1 MIFKNAMSFKMKI
14 KQIALEKGISTQQVQ
29 QNYLIEAFLEKLAQS
44 EFKDNF
50 ILKGGFLI
58 GKIVGLDQ
66 RSTMDLDT
74 TVKGFT
80 LTQDKLTMIT
90 EQILAVATNESFS
103 FQLVSIGKIREVDE
117 YPGLRIK
124 LRANFEKIH
133 ETVSIDVTTGDK
145 ITPKEISFG
154 FKSMFSNDEIKVL
167 SYPVETILAEKIE
180 TILSRGI
187 GSTRPRDFYDV
198 YILSKLRENEIDYG
212 VLSVAFKN
220 TRLKRNSVFKLKDYR
235 KIMTN
240 IEDSEFQQNLWK
252 KYQQQYSYAREI
264 SFTEIVNSVLSVINR
279 FIEE

>member
-1 MIFKNAMSFKMKI
+1 
-14 KQIALEKGISTQQVQ
+14 
-29 QNYLIEAFLEKLAQS
+29 
-44 EFKDNF
+44 
-50 ILKGGFLI
+50 
-58 GKIVGLDQ
+58 
-66 RSTMDLDT
+66 MDLDT

-90 EQILAVATNESFS
+90 EQILAVPTNESFS

-133 ETVSIDVTTGDK
+133 EMVSIDVTTGDK

-154 FKSMFSNDEIKVL
+154 FKSMFSDDEISVL

-198 YILSKLRENEIDYG
+198 FILSKLRGTEIDYG

-220 TRLKRNSVFKLKDYR
+220 TRLKRNSVFQLEDYR

-240 IEDSEFQQNLWK
+240 IENSEFQQNLWK
-252 KYQQQYSYAREI
+252 KYQQQYSYAGEI